1 MVTSV
6 FSRFSSFLVV
16 EHAVDAICHRS
27 LKNVSWSPGTP
38 PITAAMWS
46 FFGLSVVH
54 LGSSLLLHSD
64 FHGRRG
70 LKQLTQQRTSILTIE
85 AVVSSMRQT
94 GRLRMFQTLRAWI
107 EHHLEEEIE
116 QPLYIDVVAG
126 WSVYFGAK
134 NLMAYAQLCLVAEAI
149 GR

>member
-1 MVTSV
+1 
-6 FSRFSSFLVV
+6 
-16 EHAVDAICHRS
+16 
-27 LKNVSWSPGTP
+27 
-38 PITAAMWS
+38 
-46 FFGLSVVH
+46 
-54 LGSSLLLHSD
+54 
-64 FHGRRG
+64 
-70 LKQLTQQRTSILTIE
+70 
-85 AVVSSMRQT
+85 
-94 GRLRMFQTLRAWI
+94 MFQTLRAWI